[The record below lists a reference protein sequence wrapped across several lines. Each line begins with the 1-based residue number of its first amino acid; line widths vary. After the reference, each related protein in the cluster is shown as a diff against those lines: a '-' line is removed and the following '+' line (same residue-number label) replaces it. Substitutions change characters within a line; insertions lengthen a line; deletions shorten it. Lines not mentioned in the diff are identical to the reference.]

1 MIKVIIGILAYL
13 AIEDCI
19 YLGVNLF
26 SLIILH
32 IAIFIHNPFFIF
44 ILPFYFLM
52 NKIDNLYDWTTS
64 RLESQ
69 CRDYDRHNQFFNLLF
84 PLCNF
89 LHTINSIIG
98 LADWIGIAFG
108 IYYTKD
114 VFIFM
119 LIMCITSICFIQ
131 EGKKCPMYPG
141 IFIGLLTAI

>member
-1 MIKVIIGILAYL
+1 MMIKIIIGILAYL

-26 SLIILH
+26 SLTLLH
-32 IAIFIHNPFFIF
+32 IGIFIHNPLFIF
-44 ILPFYFLM
+44 ILPLYFLM
-52 NKIDNLYDWTTS
+52 S
-64 RLESQ
+64 EMS
-69 CRDYDRHNQFFNLLF
+69 HNWIASLAKSKSVVLNIISILLLPFFSILQR
-84 PLCNF
+84 
-89 LHTINSIIG
+89 INSIIG

-108 IYYTKD
+108 IYYTQD

-141 IFIGLLTAI
+141 ILLGLLTTL